1 MNTHDSRTPKY
12 PSNASAVKKASAR
25 TPNTLKPSKGFTLLE
40 VLIAVA
46 IFALAGA
53 AVVKGASEHLNAVSM
68 LKNMT
73 FATYVANNKLTETSI
88 RASNTWPPKNN
99 LKGQTEMAERTWY
112 WEQTVL
118 KTVDEDLLQVTVTVF
133 ENEDLTGSITSVT
146 TFMAKE

>member
-1 MNTHDSRTPKY
+1 MSQLHLRTPKL
-12 PSNASAVKKASAR
+12 PSTTSG
-25 TPNTLKPSKGFTLLE
+25 TPNKLTHQRGFTLLE

-53 AVVKGASEHLNAVSM
+53 AVVKGATEHLNAVSM

-73 FATYVANNKLTETSI
+73 FATYVANNRLTETSI
-88 RASNTWPPKNN
+88 RASTTWPPKNN
-99 LKGQTEMAERTWY
+99 LKGDSEMAERTWY

-133 ENEDLTGSITSVT
+133 ENEDLSGSITSVST
-146 TFMAKE
+146 YMAKE

>member
-1 MNTHDSRTPKY
+1 MTYRNTRTPKH
-12 PSNASAVKKASAR
+12 KAQTGTPNAR
-25 TPNTLKPSKGFTLLE
+25 TPKTRLHQAGFTLLE

-53 AVVKGASEHLNAVSM
+53 AVVKGAAEHLSAVSM
-68 LKNMT
+68 LKNIT
-73 FATYVANNKLTETSI
+73 FATYVANNQLTETSI
-88 RASNTWPPKNN
+88 RTKRTWPPKNN
-99 LKGQTEMAERTWY
+99 LTGETEMAQQRWY
-112 WEQTVL
+112 WQQTVS

>member
-1 MNTHDSRTPKY
+1 MIFRNTRTPKH
-12 PSNASAVKKASAR
+12 KAQTG
-25 TPNTLKPSKGFTLLE
+25 TPNTRLHQAGFTLLE

-53 AVVKGASEHLNAVSM
+53 AVVKGAAEHLSAVSM
-68 LKNMT
+68 LKNIT
-73 FATYVANNKLTETSI
+73 FATYVANNQLTETSI
-88 RASNTWPPKNN
+88 RTKRTWPPKNN
-99 LKGQTEMAERTWY
+99 LTGEAEMAQQRWY
-112 WEQTVL
+112 WQQTVS